1 MKPGNLILTSQYRV
15 FEKSLKCSKK
25 RQDLLLCSYLASR
38 TYIEPFPSIPYS
50 SILFLNVPFYYYPEN
65 PTENESFCAYL
76 HEAVAAADELYI
88 VTTFSYDILHR
99 QPVPV
104 AARSKAWVCGRSP
117 SEIVGSN
124 PTGGMDVCLL

>member
-1 MKPGNLILTSQYRV
+1 MKPENLILTSQRRV

-25 RQDLLLCSYLASR
+25 RQDLLLCLYLASG

-65 PTENESFCAYL
+65 QTENESFCAFRRDV
-76 HEAVAAADELYI
+76 VARADVSYI

-99 QPVPV
+99 
-104 AARSKAWVCGRSP
+104 
-117 SEIVGSN
+117 
-124 PTGGMDVCLL
+124 